1 MNQHK
6 RPTLTSTCTR
16 ADLDHFLYVVDLDPF
31 VIILQ
36 GVDWMSPFADKY
48 HEGPSASKM
57 LLQVFVVRSV
67 QCLEAIVAKVWALYD
82 PVLPN
87 HVSCLLFVS
96 GC

>member
-1 MNQHK
+1 MNLHK

-31 VIILQ
+31 VIIFQ

-48 HEGPSASKM
+48 HGGPSASKM
-57 LLQVFVVRSV
+57 LAQVFVVRSV
-67 QCLEAIVAKVWALYD
+67 QCLVDIIAKVWACMILSFLTTSA
-82 PVLPN
+82 V
-87 HVSCLLFVS
+87 CLFVS